1 MNYTEEYITW
11 FKNNIPKYTCFR
23 ELHNAFNEYF
33 NLNSNIHSVR
43 SALWERGIKPYPR
56 LFLNKNIDWVKDNIK
71 NYTSINELRLAFNKQ
86 YNLEVTLE
94 QFSNYLN
101 RFHIV
106 TGYVNT
112 SRLPTLWTEDK
123 KNWIRENAKNYKDQR
138 SLRNALN
145 KQFNC
150 NITLNQLAHSMRR
163 YNIKYN
169 KVVYTDQVHYPG
181 RNYFAKPIGSER
193 IVNGRK
199 TLIKFQ
205 HIRHEDKQNYKLKHV
220 YLYEQ
225 YNNDTVNDDELV
237 VFIDNNPNN
246 FAKENL
252 YKIPKNAQ
260 ALIINMIYNYSCRP
274 SLLLVLWCI
283 QRMQLN
289 RLLKQNNTI
298 ASTFIRNKILRKGF

>member
-1 MNYTEEYITW
+1 MKYTEEYITW

-23 ELHNAFNEYF
+23 ELHNAFNEHF

-43 SALWERGIKPYPR
+43 SALCERGIKPYPR
-56 LFLNKNIDWVKDNIK
+56 LFLNKNIDWVKNNIK

-101 RFHIV
+101 RSHIV

-112 SRLPTLWTEDK
+112 SRLPTFWTEDK
-123 KNWIRENAKNYKDQR
+123 KNWIRENAKYYKDQR
-138 SLRNALN
+138 SLRDAFN

-150 NITLNQLAHSMRR
+150 NVTLNQLAHNMRR

-181 RNYFAKPIGSER
+181 RNYYAKPIGSER
-193 IVNGRK
+193 KVSGRK

-205 HIRHEDKQNYKLKHV
+205 HIRHDDEQNYKLKHV

-225 YNNDTVNDDELV
+225 YNNTTVNDDELV
-237 VFIDNNPNN
+237 VFIDNNSNN

-274 SLLLVLWCI
+274 SLLLVLWCM
-283 QRMQLN
+283 QRVQLN

-298 ASTFIRNKILRKGF
+298 ASTFIRNKIFKEI